1 MTDLKIPNLNKNSD
15 KYLFKKKLS
24 LRRKSKSKLL
34 KESLLMLLLSN
45 LILVVNYIIPK
56 KKVLFDN
63 FFSNVNG
70 LINEIYRASVFFYEI
85 ILAIFILV
93 SLGLAI
99 ILMIGA
105 FTRVSKILK
114 RKTKKVTFK

>member
-56 KKVLFDN
+56 KKLLFDN
-63 FFSNVNG
+63 FFSNANG
-70 LINEIYRASVFFYEI
+70 LINEIYSASVFFYEI
-85 ILAIFILV
+85 LLAIFIVV

-99 ILMIGA
+99 ILLIGA